1 MRMNGGWSSKTG
13 VRVAFQGRFPATP
26 SDRDFLEVL
35 GLWNPTVF
43 SKSRNSLI
51 IQKGVPQFFL
61 HGWFLKLWYPQNT
74 LKWSFLVGK
83 PMFVGYHHFRKHRHG
98 GKSTSLS
105 IDPPKKKGLN
115 LFFCVG
121 FGIGSPLDVTSFEM
135 PILRVPF
142 LRHCSKGQAFAHQDV
157 AVHHVDLTDG
167 LFLVQTILPIVNA
180 VRGVRVLL
188 FLAEIFAPL
197 STTFPTYSRS
207 LKKQVRVC
215 NLRVVLGHLRLEGL
229 PLHAFR
235 GADCQSDSDEF
246 LANYCWWFRYP
257 ANHHLG
263 CRNPCKQWDKLAIN
277 WCRISSIN
285 SSKRTN
291 IENRNLE
298 RDSVEVWATHDRY
311 KDKGWGTYCYYSLLL
326 KNEMYQFSTLLGF
339 LLWVIFFRNL
349 PW

>member
-1 MRMNGGWSSKTG
+1 MGVNPR
-13 VRVAFQGRFPATP
+13 VRVPFQGRFPATP

-35 GLWNPTVF
+35 GSLWVLPF
-43 SKSRNSLI
+43 FGSQGMHSSSK
-51 IQKGVPQFFL
+51 KGVFDNFL
-61 HGWFLKLWYPQNT
+61 YMGDSSNCGTPMSHPKMIIFSRQTLCLLGTTILGNT
-74 LKWSFLVGK
+74 D
-83 PMFVGYHHFRKHRHG
+83 

-115 LFFCVG
+115 LFFAS
-121 FGIGSPLDVTSFEM
+121 GSELD
-135 PILRVPF
+135 LRKIPPV

-157 AVHHVDLTDG
+157 AVHHLDLTDG

-291 IENRNLE
+291 IENRTSK
-298 RDSVEVWATHDRY
+298 RDSE
-311 KDKGWGTYCYYSLLL
+311 KI
-326 KNEMYQFSTLLGF
+326 LGHT
-339 LLWVIFFRNL
+339 W
-349 PW
+349 